1 MSVSTIVRVQRA
13 YACTAETIY
22 DAWLDPDVARQFLF
36 ATPTGEVIRCDIEPG
51 VRGSLVVIDRRPME
65 ADGSAFLDV
74 EHTGRFLQLDR
85 PRRIAF
91 SFSLPQF
98 QSRESTV
105 VVDIE
110 PQGDG
115 CELTLRHD
123 LGPGLLDREMVE
135 RTEAGWTRMLATLE
149 EALQRA

>member
-1 MSVSTIVRVQRA
+1 MAATSTIVRVQRA

-22 DAWLDPDVARQFLF
+22 DAWLDAEVARNFLF
-36 ATPTGEVIRCDIEPG
+36 ATPPTGEVIRCEIDPG
-51 VRGSLVVIDRRPME
+51 VNGRFTVVDRRLLGGDPIDME
-65 ADGSAFLDV
+65 HV
-74 EHTGRFLQLDR
+74 GRFLQLDR

-98 QSRESTV
+98 GTPESTV
-105 VVDIE
+105 IIDIE

-123 LGPGLLDREMVE
+123 LGPSAEPEMKPLAE
-135 RTEAGWTRMLATLE
+135 EGWMKMLANLE
-149 EALQRA
+149 QAL